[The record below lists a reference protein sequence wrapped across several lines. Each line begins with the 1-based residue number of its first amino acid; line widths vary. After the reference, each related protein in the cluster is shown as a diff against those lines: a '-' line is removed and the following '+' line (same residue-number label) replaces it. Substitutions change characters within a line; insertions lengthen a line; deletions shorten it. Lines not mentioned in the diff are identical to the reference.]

1 MEGESFYDRCLSIV
15 MFPRDKSL
23 PDSRTSSEEK
33 MTCARPRVLL
43 ADDHCSWL
51 DRVTSL
57 LKSDFDLVGRA
68 SDGQT
73 LVGEAK
79 RLQPDLIVLDITMPI
94 LNGIEAAH
102 DIHKS
107 GPDIKLVFLTVHE
120 EPEYVRAC
128 FAEGG
133 LAYVKKSRLGTDLI
147 PAIQEALLG
156 RTFISP
162 SVAY

>member
-1 MEGESFYDRCLSIV
+1 
-15 MFPRDKSL
+15 MFTKDKFS
-23 PDSRTSSEEK
+23 PDSCTSSEE
-33 MTCARPRVLL
+33 MLTCPRPRVLL
-43 ADDHCSWL
+43 ADDHRSWL

-57 LKSDFDLVGRA
+57 LKSDFDLVGVA
-68 SDGQT
+68 NDGQT

-102 DIHKS
+102 DIHES

-147 PAIQEALLG
+147 PAIQEVLLG

-162 SVAY
+162 SVAC